1 MAAVNGLEG
10 EARQIVRSVG
20 AASSP
25 PGRLFLVR
33 TSCCFCSRRQRDG
46 EMFLSLLSPHLRFH
60 LGGDLG
66 FVKRFRMLL
75 YEIMEDMH
83 STF

>member
-10 EARQIVRSVG
+10 EARQIVRSAG

-33 TSCCFCSRRQRDG
+33 TSCCFCSRRQRDV
-46 EMFLSLLSPHLRFH
+46 FSLSPRLRFH
-60 LGGDLG
+60 PGS
-66 FVKRFRMLL
+66 RF
-75 YEIMEDMH
+75 EICQMV
-83 STF
+83 